1 MDVFFTLFLFSNAI
15 EEYGGEKSDI
25 LISYYSMIKLQHT
38 ETDLLLSSIELNY
51 PSGSFQQMTRAI
63 RKPVLAET
71 YWTVF
76 PMSNETEILQGKPI
90 ECGSTIR
97 LNHAT
102 TKKWL
107 HSHRV
112 KTPDNKGFE
121 VSCFDEDDEGNLWYL
136 ECNDMWTAG
145 SAFRL
150 QHVVT
155 DHYLA
160 VDSSSEYPAE
170 QAGEHL
176 VYASKIDEGNE
187 WSIAGAIT
195 VDEN

>member
-1 MDVFFTLFLFSNAI
+1 MYLLFGLFLFSYSI
-15 EEYGGEKSDI
+15 EEYQGEKSDI

-51 PSGSFQQMTRAI
+51 PAGSFQQMTRAI

-76 PMSNETEILQGKPI
+76 PMQNETDILQGKPI
-90 ECGSTIR
+90 ECGATIR

-112 KTPDNKGFE
+112 KLPDNKGFE

-155 DHYLA
+155 EHYLA
-160 VDSSSEYPAE
+160 VDATSEYPPE
-170 QAGEHL
+170 QAGEHP
-176 VYASKIDEGNE
+176 VYASKVDEGNE
-187 WSIAGAIT
+187 WSVAGAIT
-195 VDEN
+195 VDED